1 MNFQRYAIPIGAV
14 GLTAWAWQ
22 SMQWMGVAMV
32 FTGGVMWLLLYFTR
46 LVQIMKRASK
56 SPIGY
61 VDSAVMLNAKLKTG
75 LSLMHVIAMTRALG
89 QLETEKAAQ
98 PEVFSWRDGTDS
110 VVRCT
115 FDAGK
120 LQSWQLTRPE
130 AEPDSEVPVLAAPE
144 VSDVTVKSGAVE
156 PLLRQR

>member
-1 MNFQRYAIPIGAV
+1 MNFQRYLVPIGAV

-32 FTGGVMWLLLYFTR
+32 FTAGVMWVLLYFTR

-56 SPIGY
+56 RPIGY

-89 QLETEKAAQ
+89 QLDTEKDAQ
-98 PEVFSWRDGTDS
+98 PEVFSWRDGTES

-115 FDAGK
+115 FLHGK
-120 LQSWQLTRPE
+120 LQSWVLTRPE
-130 AEPDSEVPVLAAPE
+130 AEPDRDAPALAAAE
-144 VSDVTVKSGAVE
+144 VSDVTAKA
-156 PLLRQR
+156 

>member
-1 MNFQRYAIPIGAV
+1 MPMNFQRYLIPIGAV

-56 SPIGY
+56 RPIGY
-61 VDSAVMLNAKLKTG
+61 VDSAVMLNAKLKPG

-89 QLETEKAAQ
+89 QLETEKDAQ
-98 PEVFSWRDGTDS
+98 PEVFAWRDGSES

-115 FDAGK
+115 FLHGK
-120 LQSWQLTRPE
+120 LQSWVLTRPE
-130 AEPDSEVPVLAAPE
+130 AEPGHDAPALAAPE
-144 VSDVTVKSGAVE
+144 VTDVTVKA
-156 PLLRQR
+156 

>member
-1 MNFQRYAIPIGAV
+1 
-14 GLTAWAWQ
+14 
-22 SMQWMGVAMV
+22 MQWMGVAMV

-56 SPIGY
+56 RPIGY

-89 QLETEKAAQ
+89 QLETEKDAQ
-98 PEVFSWRDGTDS
+98 PEVFSWRDGSES

-115 FDAGK
+115 FLHGK
-120 LQSWQLTRPE
+120 LQSWDLTRPE
-130 AEPDSEVPVLAAPE
+130 AEPDHDAPALAAAE
-144 VSDVTVKSGAVE
+144 VSDVTAKA
-156 PLLRQR
+156 

>member
-14 GLTAWAWQ
+14 GLTVWAWQ

-32 FTGGVMWLLLYFTR
+32 FTAGVMWVLLYFTR

-56 SPIGY
+56 RPIGY

-75 LSLMHVIAMTRALG
+75 VSLMHVIALTRALG
-89 QLETEKAAQ
+89 QLETEKDVQ
-98 PEVFSWRDGTDS
+98 PEVFRWRDGSES

-115 FDAGK
+115 FMHGK
-120 LQSWQLTRPE
+120 LQSWVLTRPE
-130 AEPDSEVPVLAAPE
+130 AEPDHDAPALPAAE
-144 VSDVTVKSGAVE
+144 VSDVTAKA
-156 PLLRQR
+156 

>member
-14 GLTAWAWQ
+14 GLTVWAWQ

-56 SPIGY
+56 RPIGY

-75 LSLMHVIAMTRALG
+75 VSLMHVIAMTRALG
-89 QLETEKAAQ
+89 QLETEKDAQ
-98 PEVFSWRDGTDS
+98 PEVFRWRDGTES

-115 FDAGK
+115 FMHGK
-120 LQSWQLTRPE
+120 LQSWTLARPE
-130 AEPDSEVPVLAAPE
+130 AEPDHDAPALAAPE
-144 VSDVTVKSGAVE
+144 VSDVTAKT
-156 PLLRQR
+156 